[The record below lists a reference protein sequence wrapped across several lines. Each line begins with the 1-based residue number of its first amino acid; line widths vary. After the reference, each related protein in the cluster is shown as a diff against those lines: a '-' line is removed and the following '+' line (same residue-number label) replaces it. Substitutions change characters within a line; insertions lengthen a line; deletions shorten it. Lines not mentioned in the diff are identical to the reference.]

1 MERVQVERAQI
12 ETQTQAQ
19 VSSGIICAR
28 SQHKQR
34 SKVCSCCVSRG
45 RWTSAPKCKQN
56 LKDKYAL
63 KKLTNLVGEQSNLSH
78 DARIKVN
85 TMFAFPI
92 FFKKIHPTTSLTNLL
107 TNKLAKYPLKDH
119 NNHHFHHGHGF
130 YGWFALRMEAPGFT
144 GTEIIKSGRKS

>member
-1 MERVQVERAQI
+1 MQMWIMERVQVERAQI

-130 YGWFALRMEAPGFT
+130 MVDLPYVWRRRVSP
-144 GTEIIKSGRKS
+144 GRKS

>member
-1 MERVQVERAQI
+1 MFSCFCCCSCWVELMKKSWVVFSSSGVVKQTPENNYKYILGMQMKIKEKVQVEREAQI

-63 KKLTNLVGEQSNLSH
+63 KKLTNLVGEQSNLSLMLEL
-78 DARIKVN
+78 RW
-85 TMFAFPI
+85 TQCSLSQ
-92 FFKKIHPTTSLTNLL
+92 FFLKKFIPQHP
-107 TNKLAKYPLKDH
+107 
-119 NNHHFHHGHGF
+119 
-130 YGWFALRMEAPGFT
+130 LRT
-144 GTEIIKSGRKS
+144 Y